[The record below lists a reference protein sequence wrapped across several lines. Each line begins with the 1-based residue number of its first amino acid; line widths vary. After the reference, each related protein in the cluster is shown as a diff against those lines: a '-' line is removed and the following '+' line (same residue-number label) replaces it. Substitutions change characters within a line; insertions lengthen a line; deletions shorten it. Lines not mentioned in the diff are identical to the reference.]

1 MLWIRLP
8 RFRTKIT
15 FQLFAS
21 GMIMA
26 SGEWNPSQRPATFC
40 ANSSGWLLPTGVEEN
55 VQALRALNLITQN
68 KHLLKIMS
76 RDKAGKLGER
86 KKKCLFQAKNKI
98 RIGLGGRFAKDDIWT
113 NEPWLNVG
121 KKGKKNEQICWPS
134 VRSLAV
140 VGPERCERLEKVT
153 KWPTTGQPTA
163 DRDKEVSIKMPPR
176 STNGLVFWGSWYS
189 TEGMVW
195 GSCWRWR
202 VLIQKFVQGLGCCG
216 RIFCSFHVQVL
227 LTNISKGTHWS
238 WRAFAVSDFWKFLQI
253 YSKLLVA
260 AHHQPNSFKR
270 VHPCTHVHH
279 HLQSPSFP
287 PKKPW

>member
-26 SGEWNPSQRPATFC
+26 SGEWNPNQRPATFC

-98 RIGLGGRFAKDDIWT
+98 RIGLEGRFAKDDIWT

-121 KKGKKNEQICWPS
+121 KKGKKWANMLTECEIISRCWTRTVWTP
-134 VRSLAV
+134 
-140 VGPERCERLEKVT
+140 GKGDQVT
-153 KWPTTGQPTA
+153 NNRPTDSRQ
-163 DRDKEVSIKMPPR
+163 R
-176 STNGLVFWGSWYS
+176 
-189 TEGMVW
+189 
-195 GSCWRWR
+195 
-202 VLIQKFVQGLGCCG
+202 
-216 RIFCSFHVQVL
+216 
-227 LTNISKGTHWS
+227 
-238 WRAFAVSDFWKFLQI
+238 
-253 YSKLLVA
+253 
-260 AHHQPNSFKR
+260 
-270 VHPCTHVHH
+270 
-279 HLQSPSFP
+279 
-287 PKKPW
+287 